1 VLRIHFTADDLARVS
16 IAAEP
21 DPLWEVLLSLHMVQ
35 GGDGALMC
43 GPWRRRTRDRFNGS
57 DLRLLRDLAPPTG
70 YSPDFL
76 TPIDAGPA
84 LEPAIDRLLSTP
96 RSRLRADLDY
106 LATRQPPTIWTRA
119 LAHGEPAALT
129 RLGSAVRSYH
139 DIALAPY
146 WRSIRR
152 HVVTDRARRVE
163 QLARHGVDHVLANL
177 HPGVRWEPPVL
188 QIFDF
193 VDTDIHLG
201 GRGLRLQPS
210 FFCWQ
215 APTKL
220 RDITLAPVL
229 VYPTQPPP
237 GSLVRDGQPH
247 TSSTLENL
255 IGRTRALVLEATVA
269 GCTTT
274 ELARICGISA
284 GAASQHTAVL
294 RNSALI
300 TTRRD
305 GLAVIHEITSLG
317 LALLDGATAA

>member
-1 VLRIHFTADDLARVS
+1 MLRIHFTAEDLARVT

-35 GGDGALMC
+35 GDDGALVC
-43 GPWRRRTRDRFNGS
+43 GPWRRRTRERFNGS
-57 DLRLLRDLAPPTG
+57 DMRLLQDLAPPMG

-76 TPIDAGPA
+76 TPNGAGPA
-84 LEPAIDRLLSTP
+84 LEQAIDRLLSTP
-96 RSRLRADLDY
+96 RSRLRADLGY

-119 LAHGEPAALT
+119 LARGEPAALV
-129 RLGSAVRSYH
+129 RLAAAMRSYH
-139 DIALAPY
+139 DTALAPY

-152 HVVTDRARRVE
+152 HVVADRARRVE
-163 QLARHGVDHVLANL
+163 QLARHGVEHMLANL

-193 VDTDIHLG
+193 VDTDVNLG
-201 GRGLRLQPS
+201 GRGLTLQPS

-220 RDITLAPVL
+220 RDIALAPVL

-237 GSLVRDGQPH
+237 GSLLRDGAPQP
-247 TSSTLENL
+247 SSTLESL
-255 IGRTRALVLEATVA
+255 LGRTRALVLEATIA

-284 GAASQHTAVL
+284 GAASQHTAIL

-305 GLAVIHEITSLG
+305 GLTVIHEITALG
-317 LALLDGATAA
+317 LALLEGTTLA